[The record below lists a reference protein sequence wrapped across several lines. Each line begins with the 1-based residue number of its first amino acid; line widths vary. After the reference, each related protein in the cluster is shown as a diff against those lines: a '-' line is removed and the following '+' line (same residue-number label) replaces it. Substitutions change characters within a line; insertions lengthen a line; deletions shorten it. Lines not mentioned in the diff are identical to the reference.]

1 MNNNTSLRS
10 ADRLTHLKIV
20 GVALVAAVAVIGVGL
35 AANSKANMGAQL
47 EARAPVLKPSKPI
60 LWSINEQ
67 LLIR

>member
-35 AANSKANMGAQL
+35 AANSKSNMSAQL